1 MRNGKFFVSTG
12 EIVIPSFTVDGKPSG
27 SAITL
32 PQSGLSNIRME
43 LGWTFPLNYA
53 EIVSGDGNKVYR
65 ERMNLNN
72 TYAFGKQ
79 AFSWPI
85 NLKGRKW
92 VRVEVWDIAAN
103 GAFTQMVWIK

>member
-1 MRNGKFFVSTG
+1 
-12 EIVIPSFTVDGKPSG
+12 
-27 SAITL
+27 
-32 PQSGLSNIRME
+32 
-43 LGWTFPLNYA
+43 
-53 EIVSGDGNKVYR
+53 
-65 ERMNLNN
+65 MNLNN

-92 VRVEVWDIAAN
+92 VRVEVWDIAAD